1 MKIHNDKDLI
11 KGWFVG
17 NFEPT
22 MYKTKDFEV
31 AYKKYSE
38 NESEEPHYHK
48 VATEITYVTKGTIS
62 MNGTNYD
69 VGSIIVIEPNDIVHF
84 KSITDSETIVVKI
97 PSVIGDKYIVNE
109 NEIYL
114 KDGL

>member
-1 MKIHNDKDLI
+1 
-11 KGWFVG
+11 
-17 NFEPT
+17 
-22 MYKTKDFEV
+22 
-31 AYKKYSE
+31 
-38 NESEEPHYHK
+38 
-48 VATEITYVTKGTIS
+48 